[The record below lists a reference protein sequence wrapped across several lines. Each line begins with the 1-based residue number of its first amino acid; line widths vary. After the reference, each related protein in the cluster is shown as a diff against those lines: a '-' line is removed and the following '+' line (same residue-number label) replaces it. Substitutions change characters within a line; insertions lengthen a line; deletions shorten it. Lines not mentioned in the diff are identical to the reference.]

1 MMTSMKRSSVSHNAF
16 LLLLGL
22 VTLAFAWILLPFSG
36 ALFWGIV
43 LAIVFA
49 PMHRRILALSGNR
62 RNLAAVIALAAIIL
76 LLIIPVALLSASIA
90 DEATRLFAVAGAHP
104 VDVNALFEKAIAR
117 LPTWAIAFLERHEA
131 AITSTLNDKFTAGI
145 AQASE
150 MAAQYAVVL
159 SRDAFDFLV
168 GTTIMLYL
176 LFFLFRDGRA
186 LAAHIRR
193 AIPLN
198 SAYKTHLFEK
208 FVTVIRATVKGNV
221 LVALAQGAL
230 GGLIFWF
237 LDLPGAVVWGAV
249 MALLSLLPAVGAAI
263 VWGPVAVYFLLYGP
277 VWQGVLLA
285 LYGVLV
291 IGLVD
296 NLLRPI
302 LVGKDTML
310 PDYVVLFSTIGGIAL
325 LGLNGFVIGPLIA
338 ALFIAAWSLF
348 SASNE

>member
-1 MMTSMKRSSVSHNAF
+1 MKRFTLTQNAF

-22 VTLAFAWILLPFSG
+22 VTLAFFWILTPLSG
-36 ALFWGIV
+36 ALFWGVV

-49 PMHRRILALSGNR
+49 PLHRRVLAWSGNR
-62 RNLAAVIALAAIIL
+62 RNLAALIALAVIVL
-76 LLIIPVALLSASIA
+76 LLIVPVAMLSVSVI
-90 DEATRLFAVAGAHP
+90 DEAARLFALASTHP
-104 VDVNALFEKAIAR
+104 VDVNAMFEQAAAR
-117 LPTWAIAFLERHEA
+117 LPAWAIAFLERHEA
-131 AITSTLNDKFTAGI
+131 AITSTLNDKWTAGI
-145 AQASE
+145 AHASD
-150 MAAQYAVVL
+150 MAAHYTVVL
-159 SRDAFDFLV
+159 SRNAFDFLM

-186 LAAHIRR
+186 LAARIRR
-193 AIPLN
+193 AVPLS
-198 SAYKTHLFEK
+198 SAYKTPLFEK
-208 FVTVIRATVKGNV
+208 FVTVVRATVKGNV

-237 LDLPGAVVWGAV
+237 LDLPGAMVWGAV
-249 MALLSLLPAVGAAI
+249 MAFLSLLPAVGAAI

-296 NLLRPI
+296 NVLRPI
-302 LVGKDTML
+302 LVGKDTKL